1 MGKKDLIEKEAEKT
15 LQAIEGIGR
24 PETNPFLYG
33 KIIHGLEEIKTV
45 EKKFSFRFALS
56 VVVICILAN
65 LSVMFFDTGN
75 SDSADYGSYNSDS
88 VRTARI
94 KSFAT
99 EYSSINN
106 FYFY

>member
-1 MGKKDLIEKEAEKT
+1 MEKKDLIEKEAERT

-24 PETNPFLYG
+24 AETNPFLYG
-33 KIIHGLEEIKTV
+33 KIIHGLEDVKPV
-45 EKKFSFRFALS
+45 EKKFSFGLSLS

-65 LSVMFFDTGN
+65 LSVMFFDAGN
-75 SDSADYGSYNSDS
+75 GDTADYGSCNSDS
-88 VRTARI
+88 VRTAQI
-94 KSFAT
+94 KSFAS

>member
-1 MGKKDLIEKEAEKT
+1 MEKKDLIEKEAKRT

-24 PETNPFLYG
+24 AETNLFLYG
-33 KIIHGLEEIKTV
+33 KIIQELEDVNPV
-45 EKKFSFRFALS
+45 EKKFSFRLALS

-65 LSVMFFDTGN
+65 LSVMFFDAENG
-75 SDSADYGSYNSDS
+75 DSADYGNYNSDS
-88 VRTARI
+88 VRTAQI
-94 KSFAT
+94 NSFAS

>member
-1 MGKKDLIEKEAEKT
+1 MEKKDLIEKEAERT

-24 PETNPFLYG
+24 AEANSFLFG
-33 KIIHGLEEIKTV
+33 KIIHELEEVNPV
-45 EKKFSFRFALS
+45 EKKFSFRLALS

-65 LSVMFFDTGN
+65 LSVMFYDTGN
-75 SDSADYGSYNSDS
+75 GDSADYGNYNSDS
-88 VRTARI
+88 VRTAQI